1 MSPKGWGDA
10 MADLLNSSG
19 AAVRAADVLLRG
31 VGGRSVL
38 LRIPA
43 TASAGDVTEQLGL
56 AVPEFQ
62 DVELTPVAF
71 RAARA
76 TVVEGKAAKWELLV
90 SASAVET
97 LIGSMGYG
105 AAESLFGAAFG
116 VLIDGVLMTVE
127 STTAMEA
134 DGAAYL
140 YRLVLR
146 TPLAQVV

>member
-1 MSPKGWGDA
+1 

-43 TASAGDVTEQLGL
+43 TAGADDVTEQLGL

-62 DVELTPVAF
+62 DVELAPVVF

-76 TVVEGKAAKWELLV
+76 TVVEDKAAKWELLV

-146 TPLAQVV
+146 TPLAQVI